1 MENDLFIALRVN
13 IVEPMSCLYVY
24 TNVHV
29 FKELEEW
36 KRVRV
41 VVAESSGVNWNVNKS
56 DDDNCD

>member
-13 IVEPMSCLYVY
+13 IVEPMSCIYVY
-24 TNVHV
+24 TSVHV